1 MRKLIK
7 QFNNKY
13 GKAYGRID
21 ETLTNETIYLS
32 YRIIKSL
39 CAKDKDMIPYLK
51 SVKLP
56 TPKSPIET
64 MLYIECLKENRV
76 SWDDLLDAPFGTTNQ
91 NIKAVI
97 ELDEFLYDDENYF
110 SLGNSMYYLLTS
122 DDNYQVFA
130 DPTMTEIYVDG
141 KKLDIPLRVEG
152 YCIVNTIHGL
162 ALDLSVVYGNY
173 YQYSCGYEKGTE
185 HICEIVS
192 YHTIQVENEL
202 TSNYLNIEA
211 ILNVFKESGEKL
223 PSESLDLEEVQNSID
238 DLEVI
243 GESLSEDI
251 ESVNNDLQ
259 SYKRSVL
266 EYYTPME
273 THNSLAGE
281 VSDNTG
287 DILILQQT
295 VQELPTEQDVKDL
308 IASQIAGDDNA
319 LNDYVKKTE
328 LHAVATSGDYNDL
341 RFKPDIVSEETII
354 NYDSLILEQAKAYV
368 DEQLD
373 GLADILD
380 KIEGGESTEGDGNG
394 E

>member
-1 MRKLIK
+1 V
-7 QFNNKY
+7 
-13 GKAYGRID
+13 GKMD
-21 ETLTNETIYLS
+21 ENQ
-32 YRIIKSL
+32 
-39 CAKDKDMIPYLK
+39 
-51 SVKLP
+51 
-56 TPKSPIET
+56 
-64 MLYIECLKENRV
+64 
-76 SWDDLLDAPFGTTNQ
+76 TNQ
-91 NIKAVI
+91 P
-97 ELDEFLYDDENYF
+97 LD
-110 SLGNSMYYLLTS
+110 
-122 DDNYQVFA
+122 Q
-130 DPTMTEIYVDG
+130 
-141 KKLDIPLRVEG
+141 
-152 YCIVNTIHGL
+152 
-162 ALDLSVVYGNY
+162 
-173 YQYSCGYEKGTE
+173 
-185 HICEIVS
+185 
-192 YHTIQVENEL
+192 
-202 TSNYLNIEA
+202 
-211 ILNVFKESGEKL
+211 
-223 PSESLDLEEVQNSID
+223 
-238 DLEVI
+238 
-243 GESLSEDI
+243 
-251 ESVNNDLQ
+251 SVNNDLQ

-295 VQELPTEQDVKDL
+295 VQELPTEQEVKDL

-354 NYDSLILEQAKAYV
+354 NYDSLILEQAKVYV